1 MTKAK
6 RAPATVLV
14 VEDDP
19 ALQMLAA
26 QTLRSEGYHVLVASD
41 SPDALRVSDE
51 YQSGIDLVLTD
62 IMLPSGNGI
71 ALASALLLKRPD
83 TRVLYMSGFNA
94 EAIQAVQFEG
104 GPNGEFL
111 EKPFVPRALVERV
124 RALVPLNEQNLRL
137 RREASRPSTPPPL
150 ESAPGSSSD
159 AEYRL
164 ESAVKCPQCGEAI
177 STLRAVRLLR
187 THVNFTSTLPRRG
200 RVLTCPSCFTIVP
213 AELTNF

>member
-1 MTKAK
+1 MTKANP
-6 RAPATVLV
+6 APRTVLV

-19 ALQMLAA
+19 AIQMLTA
-26 QTLRSEGYHVLVASD
+26 QTLRTEGYHVLVASD
-41 SPDALRVSDE
+41 SPDALRLSDE
-51 YQSGIDLVLTD
+51 YGATIDLLLTD
-62 IMLPSGNGI
+62 IMLPTGNGI
-71 ALASALLLKRPD
+71 ALASALVLKRPD

-94 EAIQAVQFEG
+94 EAIQAIQHEG

-111 EKPFVPRALVERV
+111 EKPFVPRALANRV
-124 RALVPLNEQNLRL
+124 RTIVPLNAQAPP
-137 RREASRPSTPPPL
+137 RRHEPTAPSTPPPM
-150 ESAPGSSSD
+150 ESTHPD

-200 RVLTCPSCFTIVP
+200 RVITCPSCFTIVP